1 MKKTECQPLI
11 KNMINSICKL
21 PDTKN
26 DTFIHSF
33 TQLRNILHNEYFL
46 PFDREDIYMIAIK
59 LKSLYNSLLPLNNNS
74 ISIVTPLLIKI
85 RDIIDLLDNAEKNKY
100 KLIFKAI
107 TEYNNQDRD
116 TIKLLIPDIDNTT
129 IHHIIDICDD
139 TVIQIEYT
147 ILKNS

>member
-33 TQLRNILHNEYFL
+33 TQLRNTLHNEYFL

-59 LKSLYNSLLPLNNNS
+59 LKSLYNSLLHLNNNS

-116 TIKLLIPDIDNTT
+116 AVLLQIPDNNNT
-129 IHHIIDICDD
+129 IQHIINICDD